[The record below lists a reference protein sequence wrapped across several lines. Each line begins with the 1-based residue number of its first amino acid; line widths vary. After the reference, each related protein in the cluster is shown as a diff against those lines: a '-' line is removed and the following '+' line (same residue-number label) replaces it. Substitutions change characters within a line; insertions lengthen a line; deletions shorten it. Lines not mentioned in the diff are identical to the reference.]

1 MINVML
7 VSYDD
12 EQDILLVGKKRLNES
27 VEIVNAMAGE
37 EAKELYSKL
46 MTVKERSEDNG

>member
-1 MINVML
+1 MINVVL

-27 VEIVNAMAGE
+27 VEIVNAIAGE
-37 EAKELYSKL
+37 EAKDLYSKL
-46 MTVKERSEDNG
+46 MTERSETNG